1 MPKQIIIDGV
11 IGTNPG
17 EISASMVK
25 AQLPTTGEPIELVI
39 HSEGGSVFEGFAIF
53 DAVSEYPGPKTASI
67 KSSAFSIASLIPMA
81 CDEVSITPNGY
92 MMIHR
97 PYGGVEGD
105 DEQMTNQAA
114 LIRDMRAK
122 MTTAYAVRSGR
133 SEEEIAAMMERET
146 FLNAENCLAMG
157 FVNRITDKPVAGRP
171 LAKMEAMPHG
181 VVLALCNADPSG
193 ENREATKGNPMA
205 DAQPVAATLQE
216 IKAAYPKAKAEFLIR
231 CLERSLPM
239 ASVASA
245 AIEEMMAENEML
257 KAQVKAME
265 EEISGK
271 AKAMEHPDDPAAMDE
286 EEEPAAIEHYEEE
299 MGKAK
304 AVAKSRGV
312 KPVAKAKTSG
322 PTAGVRWGSAVEA
335 CLPKCNGNKMKAVA
349 MANKQ
354 NPGLRQAYLDEVNAG
369 K

>member
-1 MPKQIIIDGV
+1 MQPKQIIIDGV

-25 AQLPTTGEPIELVI
+25 SQLPTTGEPIELVI

-53 DAVSEYPGPKTASI
+53 DAVNEYPGRKTASI

-81 CDEVSITPNGY
+81 CDEINITPNGY

-105 DEQMTNQAA
+105 DEQMTNQAE

-122 MTTAYAVRSGR
+122 MTTAYSVRSGR

-146 FLNAENCLAMG
+146 FLNAEKCLAMG

-216 IKAAYPKAKAEFLIR
+216 IKAAFPQAKAEFVVK
-231 CLERSLPM
+231 CLERSLPL

-245 AIEEMMAENEML
+245 AVEEMMAENAAL
-257 KAQVKAME
+257 RAQVASMQE
-265 EEISGK
+265 EMAK
-271 AKAMEHPDDPAAMDE
+271 AKAEMPAEDPAAMEDE
-286 EEEPAAIEHYEEE
+286 EIVEE
-299 MGKAK
+299 MVEAK
-304 AVAKSRGV
+304 AGPAAKSRGV

-322 PTAGVRWGSAVEA
+322 PTAGVRWDSAIEA
-335 CLPKCNGNKMKAVA
+335 CLPKCGGNRVKAVA

-354 NPGLRQAYLDEVNAG
+354 NPGLRAAYLAEVNG
-369 K
+369 

>member
-1 MPKQIIIDGV
+1 MSPKQIIIDGV
-11 IGTNPG
+11 IGTAPG

-25 AQLPTTGEPIELVI
+25 SQLPTTGEPIELVI

-53 DAVSEYPGPKTASI
+53 DAVNEYPGQKTASI

-81 CDEVSITPNGY
+81 CDEIDITPNGY

-97 PYGGVEGD
+97 PYGGIEGD
-105 DEQMTNQAA
+105 DEQMSNQAE

-122 MTTAYAVRSGR
+122 ITTAYAIRSGR

-146 FLNAENCLAMG
+146 FLNAEKCLAMG

-193 ENREATKGNPMA
+193 ENREPTKGNPMA

-216 IKAAYPKAKAEFLIR
+216 IKAAYPKAKAELVIR
-231 CLERSLPM
+231 CLEKSMPM

-265 EEISGK
+265 EEMSGK
-271 AKAMEHPDDPAAMDE
+271 AKAMDGE
-286 EEEPAAIEHYEEE
+286 EEEPVAVEHEEEE
-299 MGKAK
+299 MEA
-304 AVAKSRGV
+304 A
-312 KPVAKAKTSG
+312 PVAKARRIG
-322 PTAGVRWGSAVEA
+322 VAPVARGTAAKPLASVRWCSAVDA
-335 CLPKCNGNKMKAVA
+335 CLPKCNGNKMRAVA

>member
-1 MPKQIIIDGV
+1 MQPKQIIIDGV

-25 AQLPTTGEPIELVI
+25 AQLPANGEPIELVI

-53 DAVSEYPGPKTASI
+53 DAVNEYPGRKTASI

-216 IKAAYPKAKAEFLIR
+216 IKAAFPPAKSDFVIK

-245 AIEEMMAENEML
+245 AVEEMMTENASL
-257 KAQVKAME
+257 RAQVAEMQE
-265 EEISGK
+265 ELAK
-271 AKAMEHPDDPAAMDE
+271 AKAMEHPDEPEAMEGEDE
-286 EEEPAAIEHYEEE
+286 EEMVE
-299 MGKAK
+299 AK
-304 AVAKSRGV
+304 VTAKSRGV
-312 KPVAKAKTSG
+312 KPVAKAKTGG
-322 PTAGVRWGSAVEA
+322 PTASVRWGGAVDA
-335 CLPKCNGNKMKAVA
+335 CLAKCNGNKVKAVA
-349 MANKQ
+349 MANRQ
-354 NPGLRQAYLDEVNAG
+354 NPGLRAAYLAEANG
-369 K
+369 

>member
-1 MPKQIIIDGV
+1 MQPKQIIIDGV

-25 AQLPTTGEPIELVI
+25 AQLPTSGEDIELVI

-53 DAVSEYPGPKTASI
+53 DAVNEYPGRKTASI

-97 PYGGVEGD
+97 PYGGIEGD
-105 DEQMTNQAA
+105 DEQMTNQAE

-122 MTTAYAVRSGR
+122 MTTAYSVRSGR

-146 FLNAENCLAMG
+146 FLNAEKCLAMG

-193 ENREATKGNPMA
+193 ENREATKGKLMA
-205 DAQPVAATLQE
+205 DAQTVAAATLQE
-216 IKAAYPKAKAEFLIR
+216 IKAAYPKAKAEFVLK
-231 CLERSLPM
+231 CLEKSMPM
-239 ASVASA
+239 ASVAQA
-245 AIEEMMAENEML
+245 AIEEMMSENAALRAEVQAMKEEM
-257 KAQVKAME
+257 A
-265 EEISGK
+265 K
-271 AKAMEHPDDPAAMDE
+271 AKAEMPAEDPAAMEDE
-286 EEEPAAIEHYEEE
+286 EIVEE
-299 MGKAK
+299 MVEAK
-304 AVAKSRGV
+304 AGPIAKSRGV

-322 PTAGVRWGSAVEA
+322 PTAGVRWDSAIEA
-335 CLPKCNGNKMKAVA
+335 CLPKCGGNRVKAVA

-354 NPGLRQAYLDEVNAG
+354 NPGLRAAYLAEVNG
-369 K
+369 

>member
-1 MPKQIIIDGV
+1 MQPKQIIIDGV

-53 DAVSEYPGPKTASI
+53 DAVNEYPGRKTASI

-97 PYGGVEGD
+97 PYGGIEGD
-105 DEQMTNQAA
+105 DEQMTNQAE

-122 MTTAYAVRSGR
+122 MTTAYSVRSGR

-146 FLNAENCLAMG
+146 LLNAEKCLAMG

-171 LAKMEAMPHG
+171 QAKMDAMPNG

-216 IKAAYPKAKAEFLIR
+216 IKAAFPQAKAEFVIK

-245 AIEEMMAENEML
+245 AVEEMMTENASL
-257 KAQVKAME
+257 RAQVAAMQE
-265 EEISGK
+265 EMAK
-271 AKAMEHPDDPAAMDE
+271 AKAMEHPDEPEAMEGEDE
-286 EEEPAAIEHYEEE
+286 EETVE
-299 MGKAK
+299 AK
-304 AVAKSRGV
+304 AGPAAKSRGV
-312 KPVAKAKTSG
+312 KPVAKAKTGG
-322 PTAGVRWGSAVEA
+322 PSASVRWDAAIEA
-335 CLPKCNGNKMKAVA
+335 CLPKCQGNKAKAVA
-349 MANKQ
+349 MANRQ
-354 NPGLRQAYLDEVNAG
+354 NPGLRAAYLAEVNG
-369 K
+369 

>member
-1 MPKQIIIDGV
+1 MSPKQIIIDGV
-11 IGTNPG
+11 IGTAPG

-25 AQLPTTGEPIELVI
+25 SQLPTTGEPIELVI

-53 DAVSEYPGPKTASI
+53 DAVNEYPGPKTASI

-81 CDEVSITPNGY
+81 CDEINITPNGY

-105 DEQMTNQAA
+105 DEQMSNQAE

-122 MTTAYAVRSGR
+122 MTTAYAIRSGR

-146 FLNAENCLAMG
+146 FLNAEKCLAMG

-181 VVLALCNADPSG
+181 VVVALCNANPGG
-193 ENREATKGNPMA
+193 ENREPTTGNPMA
-205 DAQPVAATLQE
+205 ETQPVAAATLQE
-216 IKAAYPKAKAEFLIR
+216 IKAAYPKAKAEFVLK
-231 CLERSLPM
+231 CLEKSMPM
-239 ASVASA
+239 ASVAQA
-245 AIEEMMAENEML
+245 AIEEMMAENAALRAEI
-257 KAQVKAME
+257 KAMQE
-265 EEISGK
+265 EMAGK
-271 AKAMEHPDDPAAMDE
+271 AKAMEGEDEEPVAVEHE
-286 EEEPAAIEHYEEE
+286 EEEME
-299 MGKAK
+299 
-304 AVAKSRGV
+304 VA
-312 KPVAKAKTSG
+312 PVAKARRV
-322 PTAGVRWGSAVEA
+322 GVAPVARGQGVSHSASIRWDSVVTT
-335 CLPKCNGNKMKAVA
+335 CLAKCNGNKVKAVA

-354 NPGLRQAYLDEVNAG
+354 NPGLRQAYLDEINAR